1 MSSTKGK
8 ILVLDEQRKKE
19 FKKDVQRVFRKYGFD
34 NGFWMCAD
42 NNPTNRMGTTVYMG
56 HTNPLAEE
64 LRGYAEAI
72 SAIMRE
78 QAGHDPI

>member
-1 MSSTKGK
+1 MPQQNGK
-8 ILVLDEQRKKE
+8 ILVLDEHRKKQ
-19 FKKDVQRVFRKYGFD
+19 FKKDIQQVFRRYGFD

-42 NNPTNRMGTTVYMG
+42 NNPTTRLGTTVYMG

-72 SAIMRE
+72 ASLMRE
-78 QAGHDPI
+78 QAGHEPI